1 VRESWKRSRP
11 GPTDSESR
19 PEWNTILST
28 STHNPSLWC
37 RRVSGVVRE
46 RFQQVSWTLGWPVF
60 ARVVVSFFLLAHGG
74 GVAAAPVHNGRAPR
88 ARSSTQLAGSGLDK
102 RRDGATATA
111 ASVAAPAGGARCTM
125 PSRGRTRSRISHAL
139 LSLPCTRT
147 CTRII
152 PAHKPFLETS
162 APTPTRRGA
171 ANFGQ
176 KSPNE
181 EQ

>member
-111 ASVAAPAGGARCTM
+111 ASAAAPAGGARCTM
-125 PSRGRTRSRISHAL
+125 PSRGRTRSRISHVCSRCHAREHARAS
-139 LSLPCTRT
+139 SLHTS
-147 CTRII
+147 
-152 PAHKPFLETS
+152 HFLETS